1 MTLKAW
7 KEKYYPKEASKD
19 MTTMQAL
26 DHSILKW
33 SGLSKATLD
42 SFALTRHRFLVDEDN
57 EGDLFVVGINTCAL
71 CVKFIYEK
79 CWGCPLFEVRGHT
92 PCCEELGDEQVSPY
106 DKFTVNGNPR
116 PMLRWLHKA
125 RKMLEAE

>member
-19 MTTMQAL
+19 MTTVQAL

-33 SGLSKATLD
+33 SGLSEATLD
-42 SFALTRHRFLVDEDN
+42 SFALTRNGFIVDDDN
-57 EGDLFVVGINTCAL
+57 EGGCFIVGIGTCAL
-71 CVKFIYEK
+71 CVKFFDDF
-79 CWGCPLFEVRGHT
+79 CAGCPLYEVHGNT

-106 DKFTVNGNPR
+106 NKFIVNGNPR

-125 RKMLEAE
+125 KKMLETE